1 LQEDLVKQKVIV
13 PELIIIRAVSCLA
26 VVLMHSIT
34 MLIGDPEVNRGL
46 NTARLLLLFAT
57 PTFAYMSAFL
67 IGYSKSQRPYFETLW
82 LRVKYL
88 IQPYLVFAVGY
99 AFWQHYQWGA
109 PLVDRIR
116 YNIVGGYHGY
126 FVLVVFQF
134 YLFHPLFRPILERV
148 PAWVGVPAAGLVN
161 IGYLAAL
168 NLGLVSIPYLG
179 FHAYR
184 LLPAWF
190 FYYVLGYYSG
200 RDRDQFQLVLRRW
213 WPLSAALLAG
223 GAGLLLRNA
232 LSGFLPDV
240 TSQRFEVVLYAAGV
254 ILLAF
259 PLAGRA
265 RRIPSVLNLVNR
277 ASFGIYLLHWFF
289 LELFRRW
296 VVRIPG
302 LPKPAGILLLFVLA
316 ATAAALVTFA
326 LNRWRWGAYVVGR
339 LGVDGSKTRLA
350 PPPGSAAAPAEAAT
364 R

>member
-1 LQEDLVKQKVIV
+1 MKQKVIV
-13 PELIIIRAVSCLA
+13 PELIIIRALSCLA
-26 VVLMHSIT
+26 VVMMHSIT

-67 IGYSKSQRPYFETLW
+67 IGYSKSGRSYGETIW

-88 IQPYLVFAVGY
+88 LLPYLFFAVGY
-99 AFWQHYQWGA
+99 AAWQHYQWGA
-109 PLVDRIR
+109 PLLDRIR
-116 YNIVGGYHGY
+116 YNVLGGYHGY

-148 PAWVGVPAAGLVN
+148 PAWAGVTAAGLVN
-161 IGYLAAL
+161 IAYLAAL
-168 NLGLVSIPYLG
+168 NLGWFSIPYLG
-179 FHAYR
+179 FNAYR

-200 RDRDQFQLVLRRW
+200 RDRNQFQVALRRY

-223 GAGLLLRNA
+223 GGALLLRNA
-232 LSGFLPDV
+232 LGGFMPDV
-240 TSQRFEVVLYAAGV
+240 TSQRFDVVPYAAGI

-259 PLAGRA
+259 PLAGRV
-265 RRIPSVLNLVNR
+265 RRIPALLNHVNR

-302 LPKPAGILLLFVLA
+302 LPKVAGILLLFLMA
-316 ATAAALVTFA
+316 ATASTLVTFA
-326 LNRWRWGAYVVGR
+326 LNRWKWGAFVVGR
-339 LGVDGSKTRLA
+339 LGVDGRKGEIA
-350 PPPGSAAAPAEAAT
+350 PPPAPAAAPAAT
-364 R
+364 AGSR